1 MLISVIVPVYNVECY
16 LKSCI
21 ESILM
26 QTFNDFELIL
36 VDDGSPDHCGEI
48 CDEYVQKD
56 SRVRVIHQLNQ
67 GLSAARNNAI
77 DVAKGDYLTFVD
89 SDDFILPHCLE
100 VLLNLCRENNA
111 DISACNMVR
120 CLSTDSLSDVK
131 EQLTNKKNEVFQD
144 DKMEVFFCT
153 QKITTT
159 ACGKLY
165 KRCLFESVRY
175 PVGRCNEDIFTVYKI
190 VHYANKVAYLDYYGY
205 VYRINENS
213 IVNESYSPRKWDA
226 IDACLERK
234 KFIELNY
241 PKQKKY
247 ACRAIV
253 HYCNHILISMAASSV
268 YDKKVLDQL
277 QRLYREYVWY
287 YVFCKSS
294 VLGKFFAAISCA
306 NVKITY
312 FFIKKIKR

>member
-1 MLISVIVPVYNVECY
+1 MLVSVIVPVYNVERY
-16 LKSCI
+16 LKNCI

-26 QTFNDFELIL
+26 QSFKDFELIL

-48 CDEYVQKD
+48 CDEYVQMD

-89 SDDFILPHCLE
+89 SDDFILPHYLE
-100 VLLNLCRENNA
+100 VLVKLSQENNA
-111 DISACNMVR
+111 DISVCNMVR
-120 CLSTDSLSDVK
+120 CLSTDSLSDIK
-131 EQLTNKKNEVFQD
+131 EHLSNEKSEIFQD
-144 DKMEVFFCT
+144 NKMEVFFCT

-165 KRCLFESVRY
+165 RRYLYESVKY
-175 PVGRCNEDIFTVYKI
+175 PVGWYNEDIFTTYKTI
-190 VHYANKVAYLDYYGY
+190 HYANKVVYLDYYGY

-213 IVNESYSPRKWDA
+213 IVNESYSPRKWHA
-226 IDACLERK
+226 IEACLERK

-253 HYCNHILISMAASSV
+253 HYCNHILISMARSEV
-268 YDKKVLDQL
+268 YDKNALNHL
-277 QRLYREYVWY
+277 QQLYREYLWY
-287 YVFCKSS
+287 YLFCKSS
-294 VLGKFFAAISCA
+294 VLGKFFAAISYV

-312 FFIKKIKR
+312 YLMKKTNR